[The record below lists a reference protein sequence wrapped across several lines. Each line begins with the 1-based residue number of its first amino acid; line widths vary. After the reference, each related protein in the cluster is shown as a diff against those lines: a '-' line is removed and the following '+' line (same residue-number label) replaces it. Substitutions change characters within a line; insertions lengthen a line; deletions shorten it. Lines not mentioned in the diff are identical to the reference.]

1 MNDLFFYTYINNCLP
16 VSMSILSKA
25 MIQFAVWDQSSSNQ
39 CAELVELK
47 AGFDQGHY
55 KAIMQAKIV
64 EEMSSNLGHGYF
76 FLSGTKACYQTL
88 SFMTFVTI
96 LTEIHHQPWQR
107 NIDNSFS
114 YNMYVAISFFNA
126 SFSL

>member
-1 MNDLFFYTYINNCLP
+1 
-16 VSMSILSKA
+16 
-25 MIQFAVWDQSSSNQ
+25 
-39 CAELVELK
+39 
-47 AGFDQGHY
+47 
-55 KAIMQAKIV
+55 MQAKIV
-64 EEMSSNLGHGYF
+64 EEMSSNLGHKYF
-76 FLSGTKACYQTL
+76 FLSGTKAYYQTL
-88 SFMTFVTI
+88 SSMTFVTI